1 MSRFFFSIQGNKS
14 SCIWKDESECVEKN
28 EIISY
33 ADENKN
39 LKWGHA
45 AGKKT
50 YFNAC
55 HLMYI

>member
-1 MSRFFFSIQGNKS
+1 MSRFFFPFKEIKS

-28 EIISY
+28 LIISY

-45 AGKKT
+45 AEKKRK
-50 YFNAC
+50 
-55 HLMYI
+55 